1 MRLDTGGDTENETD
15 SRILLIASDNTFAH
29 TYADLAELLA
39 EPAEGD
45 KFGGAVEFFDC
56 TGRRLA
62 PVFDPQW
69 LLIDLRP
76 GGDPA
81 DPAAIQLR
89 LQAVRDHVEWFL
101 TAYPDFAEQSRLSVA
116 EAVASLPPLGSTLI
130 DDIDLMPW
138 HHKGNRGNF
147 LHNAMHAAGWA
158 SH

>member
-1 MRLDTGGDTENETD
+1 MGLASGGGAD

-45 KFGGAVEFFDC
+45 KLGGAVEFFDS

-69 LLIDLRP
+69 LLTDLRP
-76 GGDPA
+76 SGDPV
-81 DPAAIQLR
+81 DPATVQQR

-101 TAYPDFAEQSRLSVA
+101 TTYPDFAQRSRMSVD
-116 EAVASLPPLGSTLI
+116 EAVASLPRLGATSLA

-138 HHKGNRGNF
+138 HHHGNRGNF

-158 SH
+158 TH

>member
-1 MRLDTGGDTENETD
+1 MSLDPGDGTD
-15 SRILLIASDNTFAH
+15 NRILLIASDNTFAH

-45 KFGGAVEFFDC
+45 KFGGAVEFFDV

-69 LLIDLRP
+69 LLTDLWP

-81 DPAAIQLR
+81 DPAAVQVR

-101 TAYPDFAEQSRLSVA
+101 TTYPDFAEQARLNVA
-116 EAVASLPPLGSTLI
+116 EAVASLPQLGYSTLT

-158 SH
+158 TH